1 MGVAVLNPQD
11 CLPTSRPPKPLLS
24 SSSSS
29 PSTSSSS
36 SPKVPNSNPKSS
48 RTSRSNPNRP
58 KRSQIRPDTKQQ
70 TLPKQ
75 PIMGQVTILKRG
87 DPLTPT
93 APLPKTE
100 KTTTTATTTTAEAVA
115 FRPTELIGGLYAGSC
130 VASPPPSSVPVP
142 IFVTK
147 KIGAVTEATNEL
159 RKMLRLEFS

>member
-11 CLPTSRPPKPLLS
+11 CLPTSRPRKPLIS
-24 SSSSS
+24 SSCSS
-29 PSTSSSS
+29 PSTSSS

-48 RTSRSNPNRP
+48 RTSRSNPNRQ
-58 KRSQIRPDTKQQ
+58 KRIQIRPDTKPQ
-70 TLPKQ
+70 TFPKQ

-87 DPLTPT
+87 EPLTT
-93 APLPKTE
+93 TTPLAKTE
-100 KTTTTATTTTAEAVA
+100 KTTTTTTTADAVA
-115 FRPTELIGGLYAGSC
+115 FRPMELIGGLYAGSC

-147 KIGAVTEATNEL
+147 KIGVVTEATNEL